1 MEFDQSDP
9 ATFLKVNH
17 IYQKPMG
24 PHPPPVHHP
33 TLTERFPHLTK
44 KEFQEAKEQEKK
56 QAHFDGEGNKL
67 DKSYDSMGSKEEDAL
82 HYEIDSDNEP
92 PHDEVGDMITVV
104 KKGQVTKEILEVSSV
119 FSLTHSLRQVKASA
133 NPAAPTKY
141 L

>member
-56 QAHFDGEGNKL
+56 QSHFDGEGNKL

-104 KKGQVTKEILEVSSV
+104 KKGQVTKEILEVSTY
-119 FSLTHSLRQVKASA
+119 SL
-133 NPAAPTKY
+133 
-141 L
+141 